1 MHDPS
6 KTNQTLIKENSLLKE
21 RIQEL
26 ELSKVESKRAEEAL
40 RESEK
45 QFRAIANYT
54 PDLENWVGPD
64 GKLIW
69 INPQVYD
76 LTGYSVEECMNMH
89 DYPAPVVHE
98 EDRERIMRTF
108 NSSVQGAILKNV
120 EFRIRC
126 KDGSIKWT
134 EVSSQPVYDENG
146 VNLGHRA
153 SVRDITS
160 RKRAEEA
167 LRNSEERFRQLADA
181 TFEGILIHKKG
192 VIIDVNKSLLKM
204 SGYDYEEVIGQNL
217 ITFVAAESRE
227 DVLRRMK
234 SNFDMPFEA
243 SMTIKDRTTRIVEVI
258 GKVIT
263 YEGRRATV
271 VAIRDITE
279 RKQAEEEL
287 TKHRESLEILVR
299 ERTAELENERT
310 NLEELN
316 TALKVLL
323 RQREKD
329 KDELEEKILANVKEL
344 VMPYIQRLRKSPLK
358 SKEADYVNILESN
371 LKEIVSPFSHK
382 LSSKYLNLTPTEIQ
396 IANLIKEGK
405 TSKEI
410 GELLH
415 VSPGTIAF
423 HRTNIRI
430 KLNVKNKKD
439 NLRSYLVTL

>member
-1 MHDPS
+1 
-6 KTNQTLIKENSLLKE
+6 
-21 RIQEL
+21 
-26 ELSKVESKRAEEAL
+26 
-40 RESEK
+40 
-45 QFRAIANYT
+45 
-54 PDLENWVGPD
+54 
-64 GKLIW
+64 
-69 INPQVYD
+69 
-76 LTGYSVEECMNMH
+76 
-89 DYPAPVVHE
+89 
-98 EDRERIMRTF
+98 
-108 NSSVQGAILKNV
+108 
-120 EFRIRC
+120 
-126 KDGSIKWT
+126 
-134 EVSSQPVYDENG
+134 
-146 VNLGHRA
+146 
-153 SVRDITS
+153 
-160 RKRAEEA
+160 
-167 LRNSEERFRQLADA
+167 
-181 TFEGILIHKKG
+181 
-192 VIIDVNKSLLKM
+192 
-204 SGYDYEEVIGQNL
+204 
-217 ITFVAAESRE
+217 
-227 DVLRRMK
+227 
-234 SNFDMPFEA
+234 
-243 SMTIKDRTTRIVEVI
+243 VEVI